1 MLILDKISFYG
12 ERQLKNFESTKKL
25 AINGDVDAQYDLGLM
40 YMEAIGTDKN
50 YFKAFEW
57 FYKAAQNGD
66 IQAQRNLAIM
76 YANGLGTEKNNS

>member
-1 MLILDKISFYG
+1 M
-12 ERQLKNFESTKKL
+12 KNFESTKKL

-66 IQAQRNLAIM
+66 I
-76 YANGLGTEKNNS
+76 S